1 MSKFKKDGIKAK
13 AALAKSN
20 TVSATISGDYENDRQ
35 RFQAL
40 SQNMEVTY
48 DSNNNVV
55 TNGALT
61 RIIELEDTSHVHS
74 NSAILSLIEEAFTT
88 ALKTAYDGY
97 ENRIAEL
104 ESRLANYEGHSHSY
118 EDDNGTTVTTKT
130 TSEVA

>member
-1 MSKFKKDGIKAK
+1 MSKFKKDGIKAR

-20 TVSATISGDYENDRQ
+20 TISTTIAGDYENDRQ

-40 SQNMEVTY
+40 SQNMNVVY
-48 DSNNNVV
+48 DSNNNVDV
-55 TNGALT
+55 NGTLA
-61 RIIELEDTSHVHS
+61 RITTLEGLCTD
-74 NSAILSLIEEAFTT
+74 
-88 ALKTAYDGY
+88 Y